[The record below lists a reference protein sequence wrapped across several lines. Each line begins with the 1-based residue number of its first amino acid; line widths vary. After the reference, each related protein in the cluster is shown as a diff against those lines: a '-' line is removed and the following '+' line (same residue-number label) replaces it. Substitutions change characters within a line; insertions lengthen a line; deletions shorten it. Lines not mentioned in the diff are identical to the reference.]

1 MSIMTTPVVIIVK
14 CIIDI
19 ENKKPRII
27 TIRGFCLNKND
38 KT

>member
-27 TIRGFCLNKND
+27 TIRGYYLNKSN